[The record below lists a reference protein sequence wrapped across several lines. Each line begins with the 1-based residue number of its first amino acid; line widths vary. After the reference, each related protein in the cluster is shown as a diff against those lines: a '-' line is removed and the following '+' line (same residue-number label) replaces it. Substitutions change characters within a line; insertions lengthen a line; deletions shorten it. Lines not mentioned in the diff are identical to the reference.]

1 MDWLGSLTLIVF
13 VASLLMFCSELA
25 DGNHLTTLLIY
36 GFLSI
41 LSIAAFIV
49 RESRYEKPLLDL
61 SIFKNK
67 LFTLAIVSMN
77 IIKMLKNLFNQN
89 NLLLVESN
97 ERITFFSYI
106 NLTYN
111 DIGSN
116 SNLNS
121 FNFIIT
127 IS

>member
-1 MDWLGSLTLIVF
+1 MKTK
-13 VASLLMFCSELA
+13 E
-25 DGNHLTTLLIY
+25 TT
-36 GFLSI
+36 
-41 LSIAAFIV
+41 
-49 RESRYEKPLLDL
+49 
-61 SIFKNK
+61 
-67 LFTLAIVSMN
+67 MN